1 MKELFPLDSEIIRI
15 TLILLGFRPKQKFTE
30 KNGAIIFFKKNV

>member
-15 TLILLGFRPKQKFTE
+15 ALILLGFRPKQKFTE
-30 KNGAIIFFKKNV
+30 KNGAIIFF